1 MPARGAP
8 GWEPHHVSR
17 LIVTVEVDSGPVSKT
32 YTENHRFAE
41 GLLRIFDTQNVVAT
55 WAIRDVRGSTLVPA
69 LIRSESAQELA
80 ILGDETWI
88 GPAAT
93 RKHFQS
99 VLAQK
104 VNLARTTGLLVRSL
118 VPTVAGVAAH
128 TDLLMSHGITAV
140 TGVGRSSPR
149 ALRFS
154 TPRTLHWGLW
164 ELPIAA
170 RFPEASGWFAN
181 RRVWWRLKK
190 AIADHATFHLV
201 IDAGELA
208 KQRSGWA
215 LRTLDR
221 LGELRNRGLV
231 QIETLGTLADRM
243 SANCTPQG
251 QRSILRPP
259 LPLAA

>member
-1 MPARGAP
+1 MPARGASV
-8 GWEPHHVSR
+8 WEPHHVSR

-32 YTENHRFAE
+32 YTEIHGFAE
-41 GLLRIFDTQNVVAT
+41 GLLRIFDSQNVVAT
-55 WAIRDVRGSTLVPA
+55 WAAREVRGSTLIPA
-69 LIRSESAQELA
+69 LIRTESAQELA

-104 VNLARTTGLLVRSL
+104 VGAARATGLPVRSL
-118 VPTVAGVAAH
+118 VPTVAGAVAH
-128 TDLLMSHGITAV
+128 TDLLMRHGIAAV
-140 TGVGRSSPR
+140 AGIGRSTPR

-170 RFPEASGWFAN
+170 RFPQSTGWFSN
-181 RRVWWRLKK
+181 RRVWWRLKS

-201 IDAGELA
+201 VDAGELA

-215 LRTLDR
+215 LQTLER
-221 LGELRNRGLV
+221 LGDLRNRGLV
-231 QIETLGTLADRM
+231 QIETLGTLAERM
-243 SANCTPQG
+243 SATCTPQG
-251 QRSILRPP
+251 QRSILRP
-259 LPLAA
+259 AA